1 MARRSS
7 RSDRLVDRPKLL
19 AALGE
24 CRLAVIHAMTK
35 MRVTGPLY
43 YSASTVL
50 AAIDALAL
58 MLTGQ
63 RSYFDL
69 RGHGGSSRARND
81 GEGT

>member
-1 MARRSS
+1 MRRPS
-7 RSDRLVDRPKLL
+7 RSDILVDRPKLL

-24 CRLAVIHAMTK
+24 CREAVIEAMAK
-35 MRVTGPLY
+35 MKVTGPLY

-63 RSYFDL
+63 RAYFDL
-69 RGHGGSSRARND
+69 KGHGGSSSKPKDHND
-81 GEGT
+81 R